1 MTLTATA
8 VAPAGM
14 FAGVP
19 SVRST
24 AAPAIG
30 TRRIPFAGIRAF
42 GTPIA
47 LRVSMKRFGVVPTN
61 AAVLGSPPA
70 NQPAMST
77 RRWLAWF
84 E

>member
-1 MTLTATA
+1 MTFTATA

-14 FAGVP
+14 FAGEP
-19 SVRST
+19 SVRRT

-30 TRRIPFAGIRAF
+30 TRSVPFAGTLAL

-61 AAVLGSPPA
+61 AAVLTSPPA
-70 NQPAMST
+70 NHPAMST
-77 RRWLAWF
+77 RRWLAWL